1 MRKIKEGAARTVTQA
16 GPVPSWQVAPCVGD
30 LPCDAGWR
38 GGVAVQEQNQGLHR
52 GLLSSTG
59 GETLTESHPFGLN
72 LLSGTA
78 GDLLDD
84 SVQFFAGPG
93 PRFLVNSLKETCIE
107 KFLTLPR

>member
-16 GPVPSWQVAPCVGD
+16 GPVPSWQVALCVGD
-30 LPCDAGWR
+30 SPCGAGWC

-59 GETLTESHPFGLN
+59 GATLTESHPFGLN
-72 LLSGTA
+72 HLSSTA
-78 GDLLDD
+78 GDLLDN

-93 PRFLVNSLKETCIE
+93 PGSLVNSLKKTWIE